1 MKTLKYAIRFLM
13 RAKSYTLIN
22 LLGLAFSLACSIIL
36 LRYIHRELTVDTH
49 CVDRERIVVPLRD
62 ISGNQNVAS
71 TQFCDTTYIP
81 DNQIFRRTYL
91 SLRWDNKVIYNNQD
105 YFMNVVYAD
114 SSFLQMFHYQVLEGK
129 LELSAP
135 NQAILSEECA
145 KRLFGNETAVGKVLE
160 YDWEHIIDNRRGHET
175 IRVTIGGVIKQ
186 PVCKTSLQFDL
197 LLSNQ
202 LEEYRGNIEL
212 IQVLPSVDLEAVNDV
227 SNVYRLFRLNPN
239 APGFQNRWEFVTLK
253 DLYFNRPNNIRA
265 YGAFFTFGSS
275 DYLGILSVVA
285 VLLLFVGILNFVNLY
300 MVYMMKRQKEYGIK
314 KVYGLQKFPLF
325 LQIWVENVVLAFCAL
340 MVAWLIIEITQVPV
354 ARLMGTEMKYTIFD
368 LQLSLGFLLGLP
380 LLTSVYPYIRY
391 QYMSPITSMRTIAT
405 NRQSVVARMLLL
417 SVQYVVTFVLVVF
430 SLYLNKHFQFLL
442 NTSPGFEYE
451 QVMEAELIPEGAFVN
466 LQNESYAKVSVLSDK
481 LNECADIEAWVPRNN
496 ILKGGFQQ
504 TFLNDKDESVVVQ
517 MVEGSPNF
525 FKVYGLVL
533 AEGNLPEFAMMGEYF
548 FPNEATMKA
557 LGYKDMKEAFIR
569 SERSLGTSIGKDG
582 SIKMSGTSLFPVEAV
597 VKNYYSG
604 HLTEGIKPMVFRM
617 SGDSGVGPGK
627 FYIRIR
633 AGKEQAVIDFLKKAV
648 MEVYGTDEI
657 KYTWMS
663 DQVKAI
669 YDEDRQVATIYT
681 VFALI
686 AIAVSCLGLFGISLF
701 DIRQRYRE
709 IGIRKVNG
717 AGMKDLYKLLFRKYV
732 TVLVIAFV
740 IAIPLSYYAVHTYT
754 ADFVV
759 KASLGID
766 VFVIAL
772 LIVALISLGTLFW
785 QVRKAASINPSEV
798 MKSE

>member
-1 MKTLKYAIRFLM
+1 MKTLKFAIRFLM

-36 LRYIHRELTVDTH
+36 LRYIHRELTGDTH
-49 CVDRERIVVPLRD
+49 CVDRERGVVPLRD

-71 TQFCDTTYIP
+71 TQICDTTYIP

-114 SSFLQMFHYQVLEGK
+114 SSFLQMFHYQALEGK

-202 LEEYRGNIEL
+202 LEEYRGNMEL

-265 YGAFFTFGSS
+265 NGAFFTFGSS
-275 DYLGILSVVA
+275 DDLGILSVVA

-391 QYMSPITSMRTIAT
+391 QYMSPITSMRTITT

-442 NTSPGFEYE
+442 NTSPGFEHE
-451 QVMEAELIPEGAFVN
+451 QVMEAELIPEGEFIGWKD
-466 LQNESYAKVSVLSDK
+466 ESYAKVSVLSDK
-481 LNECADIEAWVPRNN
+481 LNECADIEAWVSRNN
-496 ILKGGFQQ
+496 ILDVGFQRA
-504 TFLNDKDESVVVQ
+504 FLNDKDESVVVQ

-525 FKVYGLVL
+525 FKVFGIRL
-533 AEGNLPEFAMMGEYF
+533 AEGELPETISYEEF
-548 FPNEATMKA
+548 FLPNEATMKA
-557 LGYKDMKEAFIR
+557 LGYKHMENAFIR
-569 SERSLGTSIGKDG
+569 SDRPLINRIIDG
-582 SIKMSGTSLFPVEAV
+582 SSVHWGTSLFPVQAV
-597 VKNYYSG
+597 VKNYYNG

-617 SGDSGVGPGK
+617 SGDSGVGAGK

-633 AGKEQAVIDFLKKAV
+633 AGKEQVVIDFLKKSV

-663 DQVKAI
+663 DQVAAI

-740 IAIPLSYYAVHTYT
+740 IAIPLAYYAVHTYT

-766 VFVIAL
+766 VFVIAV
-772 LIVALISLGTLFW
+772 LIVDLISLGTLFW

>member
-49 CVDRERIVVPLRD
+49 CVDRERVVVPLRTL
-62 ISGNQNVAS
+62 NKNVNIA
-71 TQFCDTTYIP
+71 TTAYCDSMFIP
-81 DNQIFRRTYL
+81 ESQIIRRSILGFSMDEPVQYEEQKFRT
-91 SLRWDNKVIYNNQD
+91 NIV
-105 YFMNVVYAD
+105 FTD
-114 SSFLQMFHYQVLEGK
+114 SVFLQMFDYPLREGSA
-129 LELSAP
+129 ELSAP
-135 NQAILSEECA
+135 DHAVITEEYA
-145 KRLFGNETAVGKVLE
+145 RRLFGQDNPIGKVLNYE
-160 YDWEHIIDNRRGHET
+160 KRN
-175 IRVTIGGVIKQ
+175 VTVRGVIGK
-186 PVCKTSLQFDL
+186 PSCKVTLNFDI
-197 LLSNQ
+197 LLSRAFKERNDM
-202 LEEYRGNIEL
+202 EVME
-212 IQVLPSVDLEAVNDV
+212 VLPGVDLEEVNKV
-227 SNVYRLFRLNPN
+227 SNVLRRFKLHNENFSPLQHKY
-239 APGFQNRWEFVTLK
+239 EFMTLK
-253 DLYFNRPNNIRA
+253 DFYFNRPNNIRV
-265 YGAFFTFGSS
+265 YEEFFTFGSS
-275 DYLGILSVVA
+275 DYLGILSIVA
-285 VLLLFVGILNFVNLY
+285 VLLLFVGVLNFINLY

-325 LQIWVENVVLAFCAL
+325 LQIWSENVVLAFSAL

-354 ARLMGTEMKYTIFD
+354 ARLMGTEMNYTIFD

-430 SLYLNKHFQFLL
+430 SLYLNKHFLFMI
-442 NTSPGFEYE
+442 NTPKGFNSERVLEATITDTY
-451 QVMEAELIPEGAFVN
+451 VNINDFDASIKRMEAVVRRINACP
-466 LQNESYAKVSVLSDK
+466 
-481 LNECADIEAWVPRNN
+481 DIEEWIQGGN
-496 ILKGGFQQ
+496 ILKDRY
-504 TFLNDKDESVVVQ
+504 FLETYFNDKDEPFELNKLISLGPDYMKLYGLKV
-517 MVEGSPNF
+517 VEGELPDSTASEDIKYVVNRAAMKLMG
-525 FKVYGLVL
+525 FKNI
-533 AEGNLPEFAMMGEYF
+533 E
-548 FPNEATMKA
+548 
-557 LGYKDMKEAFIR
+557 EAFIR
-569 SERSLGTSIGKDG
+569 SEKPEQVQYFTDERTVIIGQ
-582 SIKMSGTSLFPVEAV
+582 TLLPVVAV
-597 VKNYYSG
+597 IDDFYSG
-604 HLTEGIKPMVFRM
+604 HITEGVKPMVAI
-617 SGDSGVGPGK
+617 
-627 FYIRIR
+627 YR
-633 AGKEQAVIDFLKKAV
+633 AGSKGGSTGRYYLQVRKGKEQAVIDFLR
-648 MEVYGTDEI
+648 EVSLEVCGTKDFEY
-657 KYTWMS
+657 KWM
-663 DQVKAI
+663 DDYVNEI

-717 AGMKDLYKLLFRKYV
+717 ASMKDLYKLLFRKYV
-732 TVLVIAFV
+732 TILGIAFV
-740 IAIPLSYYAVHTYT
+740 IATPLAYYAIHVYT

-766 VFVIAL
+766 VFVVAL